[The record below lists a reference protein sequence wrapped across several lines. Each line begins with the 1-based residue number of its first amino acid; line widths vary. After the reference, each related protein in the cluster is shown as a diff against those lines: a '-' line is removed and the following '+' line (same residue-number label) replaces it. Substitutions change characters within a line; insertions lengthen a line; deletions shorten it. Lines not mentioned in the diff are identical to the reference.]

1 MNIQISVIIPCYN
14 AEKYLDA
21 CLESVLSQSG
31 CEMEVLL
38 VNDGSK
44 DGTAALC
51 DAWAQR
57 DSRVRV
63 WHSENRGV
71 SAARNLALAHA
82 RGEWVTFVDADD
94 LLPEGALLRLLHSAK
109 GDTDV
114 VIAAHEEF
122 YDDGTRQAFA
132 PERFF
137 DSNQM
142 EKARDIL
149 TRRLIEG
156 DCVYNIMCSKLH
168 RRAHLEAHRVR
179 LDESVRIGEDAVFN
193 LRSLYQAR
201 KVVYIPEIGYSY
213 RIHKS
218 SAMGSSEGR
227 DFERMRPFFSAMRAA
242 LEELSIVE
250 KYFPAL
256 CASAALRLYKESALA
271 GVIRRFDADARPL
284 LKCEGVHGFAA
295 WLVRRGL
302 YGAAWVMAYPFM
314 AVRWKAL
321 EAARRLRHE

>member
-1 MNIQISVIIPCYN
+1 MSVQISVIIPCYN
-14 AEKYLDA
+14 AEKYLDE

-31 CEMEVLL
+31 CTMEVLL
-38 VNDGSK
+38 IDDGSK
-44 DGTAALC
+44 DKTAAIC

-71 SAARNLALAHA
+71 SAARNLALSNA

-94 LLPEGALLRLLHSAK
+94 LLPEGALGRLLNAAK
-109 GDTDV
+109 GDVDV

-122 YDDGTRQAFA
+122 YDDGTRKAFA

-137 DSNQM
+137 NPDRM

-149 TRRLIEG
+149 VRRLIEG

-193 LRSLYQAR
+193 LRSLYRAR
-201 KVVYIPEIGYSY
+201 RAVYIPEIGYSY
-213 RIHKS
+213 RIHQS

-250 KYFPAL
+250 TYFPAL
-256 CASAALRLYKESALA
+256 CASAALRLYKERGLA

-284 LKCEGVHGFAA
+284 LECENLRGLTA

-302 YGAAWVMAYPFM
+302 YGAAWAAAYPFM
-314 AVRWKAL
+314 ALRWKML